1 MKGIV
6 FSVSGRESDRFFNH
20 RFPDFENFSLK
31 RFLSLYGLQL
41 FFICSFVFGVV
52 WGICSYSKASKEFL
66 SHLDFLF
73 VTNLESRLNLTA
85 FECFCSSF
93 SSAFIFIF
101 ATFLLAFTLW
111 GVSVL
116 PLLCAL
122 KGYGVG
128 VCASYMISAHSIT
141 GVGFYILVVLPGT
154 ILFLLAFVLALKE
167 SFSHSLLMFKSYA
180 FSAKTLSNIN
190 LKSFLFRYLVV
201 LIIVSFSS
209 VIDMILWILF
219 ANMFNF

>member
-6 FSVSGRESDRFFNH
+6 FSVSGREKDSLLKR

-31 RFLSLYGLQL
+31 RFISLYGLQL
-41 FFICSFVFGVV
+41 FFFCSFVFGVV
-52 WGICSYSKASKEFL
+52 WGAVSYKEASKEFL

-73 VTNLESRLNLTA
+73 VTNLESRLSLTA

-101 ATFLLAFTLW
+101 AAFLLAFTLW
-111 GVSVL
+111 GVPVL
-116 PLLCAL
+116 PVLCAL

-128 VCASYMISAHSIT
+128 VCASYMVSAHSIS
-141 GVGFYILVVLPGT
+141 GVGFYILVILPGT

-167 SFSHSLLMFKSYA
+167 SFSHSLSMFKSYA
-180 FSAKTLSNIN
+180 FGANTLSNLN
-190 LKSFLFRYLVV
+190 LKNFLFRYLVV

-209 VIDMILWILF
+209 IIDMILWILF